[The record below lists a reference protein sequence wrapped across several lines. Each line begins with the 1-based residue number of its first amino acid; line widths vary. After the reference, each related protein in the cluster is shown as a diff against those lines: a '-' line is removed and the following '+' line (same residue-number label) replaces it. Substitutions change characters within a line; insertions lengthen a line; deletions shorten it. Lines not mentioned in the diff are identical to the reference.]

1 MALRHLIA
9 GAALIILSQCASLQD
24 NGDPDQEKVNW
35 DMRFRALPTDYKP
48 TEPFSRKELAHL
60 AAHPRENPR
69 RLMWLINRAGA
80 ENDRRFLYLLEHRK
94 ALLDQQFP
102 GHTKAIALALAG
114 YEFSLTGNPVA
125 LENILDS
132 LAAEPVGSD
141 AGGVL
146 TLAFI
151 NEWDRTIA
159 AVRTHFVRTDGA
171 GSMARAHFWWTREY
185 LFPKEFAAWN
195 ARSLPATQP

>member
-1 MALRHLIA
+1 MTLRPLIA
-9 GAALIILSQCASLQD
+9 GVTLLILTQCASPTEK
-24 NGDPDQEKVNW
+24 GDRDQEKINW
-35 DMRFRALPTDYKP
+35 NLRFRALPTDYKP
-48 TEPFSRKELAHL
+48 TEPFDRKELAHL

-80 ENDRRFLYLLEHRK
+80 EKDRRFLFLLEQSES
-94 ALLDQQFP
+94 LLDQKNQ

-125 LENILDS
+125 LDNILNS

-141 AGGVL
+141 AGEVL

-171 GSMARAHFWWTREY
+171 GSMARANFWWTREY
-185 LFPKEFAAWN
+185 LFPNDFAAWK
-195 ARSLPATQP
+195 ARSSPAPQP